1 MTMTAPLWFLLVVL
15 LVATIAGAT
24 AAVTG
29 FGIGSL
35 LTPLLATRVGM
46 QTAIAAVSIPHV
58 VATALR
64 AWRLR
69 AHVDGAV
76 LRSFGLWSAAGGLVG
91 ALLYTRTASRT
102 LTVILALL
110 LLLTAVAALT
120 DWLRRLH
127 QEGPAASALGLTS
140 GLFGGLAGNQGGLRS
155 AALLGFPLSPLAF
168 VATATATGLMV
179 DAARM
184 PVYLWRSGRA
194 LAPLSAQIAVAL
206 AGVVAG
212 TLLGER
218 ALLGLSRDS
227 FRRIVA
233 VIVAALGLWLLW
245 RAGIST

>member
-1 MTMTAPLWFLLVVL
+1 MTAPLWFLLVVL
-15 LVATIAGAT
+15 LVATLAGAT
-24 AAVTG
+24 ASVTG

-35 LTPLLATRVGM
+35 LTPLLATRFGM

-127 QEGPAASALGLTS
+127 PRGPAASALGLTS

-155 AALLGFPLSPLAF
+155 AALLGFPLAPLAF

-184 PVYLWRSGRA
+184 PIYLWRSSSA
-194 LAPLSAQIAVAL
+194 LVPLTTPIVVAL
-206 AGVVAG
+206 AGVVVG

-218 ALLGLSRDS
+218 ALLGLSREA

-233 VIVAALGLWLLW
+233 AIVGALGIWLLW
-245 RAGIST
+245 RAGVAT